1 MRDQYGRDFRDLG
14 ISLTDC
20 CNLRLVCCMPAEG
33 INSRPLEE
41 LLQDDDLVAGRTMS
55 QPGGTS

>member
-1 MRDQYGRDFRDLG
+1 MRDQDGRDFRDLG

-20 CNLRLVCCMPAEG
+20 CNLRFVYCRPAEG
-33 INSRPLEE
+33 INSRPPEE

-55 QPGGTS
+55 QPGGTP